1 MSCNCQ
7 GPRSDFSL
15 LKPTLDAYAQVPG
28 SLITILQKAQEIYG
42 YLPKDVMYHVA
53 ETIGTTPAEVMGVAT
68 FYAQFRLTP
77 IGKYLIMSCQ
87 GTACHVNG
95 SERVSAA
102 ISAYLGIENGQT
114 TEDGLFTLEHVACL
128 GCCSLAPVIMIN
140 GEAHGNLTPE
150 SVINILKDI
159 RKKEGVEA

>member
-1 MSCNCQ
+1 MKQANCA
-7 GPRSDFSL
+7 PRSDLTL
-15 LKPTLDAYAQVPG
+15 LSDVLAEHPRTPE

-42 YLPKDVMYHVA
+42 YLPRDVMYYVA
-53 ETIGTTPAEVMGVAT
+53 EQLGTTPAEVMGVAT

-77 IGKYLIMSCQ
+77 VGKYLVMSCQ

-102 ISAYLGIENGQT
+102 VSKYLGIENGQT
-114 TEDGLFTLEHVACL
+114 TADGLFTLEHVACL

-150 SVINILKDI
+150 RAIAILKEI
-159 RKKEGVEA
+159 QEKEGAV

>member
-1 MSCNCQ
+1 MSCQCQ
-7 GPRSDFSL
+7 GPRSDL
-15 LKPTLDAYAQVPG
+15 TRLDGVLKESPHTPE
-28 SLITILQKAQEIYG
+28 SLIAVLQKAQEIYG
-42 YLPKDVMYHVA
+42 YLPRDVMYYVA
-53 ETIGTTPAEVMGVAT
+53 EQLGTTPAEVMGVAT

-102 ISAYLGIENGQT
+102 VSKYLGIENGQT
-114 TEDGLFTLEHVACL
+114 TADGLFTLEHVACL

-140 GEAHGNLTPE
+140 GEAYGNLTPE
-150 SVINILKDI
+150 RAIAILKEI
-159 RKKEGVEA
+159 QEKEGAA